1 MFHGLGPFMAKK
13 KRSQGSGLSGE
24 EAARLREL
32 VDLVSIR
39 GHGPNASQSH
49 IESLRESLSKS
60 PRLALALVE
69 SLGDVKTPLA
79 GELLTE
85 ISGLH
90 SDKRYR
96 KAVKRAAYRLR
107 NAGCLREDEE
117 KGARGEGRRV
127 LVKGPEPLAP
137 YVWASRV
144 DPTGTEAVIMALP
157 AGSEQRIA
165 LFVVDGKVGIR
176 NLESAQASRAG
187 AEKVLR
193 NFRREKGLDA
203 REIPLAHGA
212 HLVRFGLDVAKA
224 RGLTPPRGA
233 HQLFDR
239 LKELCGP
246 APPSL
251 VSSIMEAG
259 GDSLAEHLKRSA
271 DAAKWETFRAYLL
284 PQELIVPHAEKL
296 RSLKDS
302 PIVLPGS
309 SQASMRADIIDE
321 ALAASF
327 TQEVK
332 SDLMFRL
339 RETAVHLYLDG
350 DRDES
355 FIALALAQDLAEDE
369 GPSPGNLFC
378 MALVERSLNAAGAD
392 LEQQTKPEGT
402 GLIEIP

>member
-1 MFHGLGPFMAKK
+1 MGWALFMAKK
-13 KRSQGSGLSGE
+13 KRSKGSGLSGE

-32 VDLVSIR
+32 VDLLSIR
-39 GHGPNASQSH
+39 GDGRSASQSH
-49 IESLRESLSKS
+49 IESLKEPLSKS

-69 SLGDVKTPLA
+69 SLGDIKTPLA

-90 SDKRYR
+90 SDKRYT
-96 KAVKRAAYRLR
+96 KAVKRTAYRLR
-107 NAGCLREDEE
+107 NAGCLRENGE
-117 KGARGEGRRV
+117 KSPPEEGRRV
-127 LVKGPEPLAP
+127 LVKGPEPVAP
-137 YVWASRV
+137 SVWASRV
-144 DPTGTEAVIMALP
+144 DHTGTEAVIMALP

-176 NLESAQASRAG
+176 NLESALSSRSG

-193 NFRREKGLDA
+193 NFRREQGLDA
-203 REIPLAHGA
+203 REIPLTHGA
-212 HLVRFGLDVAKA
+212 YLVRFGLDAAKA
-224 RGLTPPRGA
+224 RGLSPPRGA

-246 APPSL
+246 APASL
-251 VSSIMEAG
+251 VSSILEAEG
-259 GDSLAEHLKRSA
+259 ASLAEHLKSSA
-271 DAAKWETFRAYLL
+271 DAAKWDTFRTYLL
-284 PQELIVPHAEKL
+284 PQELIFPHAEKL
-296 RSLKDS
+296 KGLKDS

-309 SQASMRADIIDE
+309 SQASLRADIIDE
-321 ALAASF
+321 ALAAAF
-327 TQEVK
+327 TPEVK
-332 SDLMFRL
+332 DDLLFRV
-339 RETAVHLYLDG
+339 RETAVHLYLEG

-392 LEQQTKPEGT
+392 LEQQAKPEGT